1 MALLFFSLPRALGNI
16 LCLEEIDM
24 SLNPVCGIPYH
35 LMKGRD
41 MFHLLK
47 YIREGVRQFQ
57 LEYCEGECEDPLGD
71 VGSSD
76 EDEDISET
84 EEIDGIDKEAD
95 STEQGMGE
103 NNENMECDK
112 RDIGES
118 ETLGDFQNEASSIEQ
133 VVCDDNENKEWK
145 STDEVGWLKK

>member
-47 YIREGVRQFQ
+47 YVRDGQRKFQ
-57 LEYCEGECEDPLGD
+57 LEYCEGEGGDQLGD
-71 VGSSD
+71 VGMYD
-76 EDEDISET
+76 EDEDIS
-84 EEIDGIDKEAD
+84 G
-95 STEQGMGE
+95 
-103 NNENMECDK
+103 N
-112 RDIGES
+112 
-118 ETLGDFQNEASSIEQ
+118 
-133 VVCDDNENKEWK
+133 
-145 STDEVGWLKK
+145 